1 MKNCHVSYLC
11 WDISRNKAALAEEMH
26 RRVMHEVPNEDS
38 DPLVLALVD
47 LRGLDDLLLQRSR
60 NPPVHH
66 VT

>member
-1 MKNCHVSYLC
+1 MKNCNVLHLW

-26 RRVMHEVPNEDS
+26 RRVVDKVPHEDS